1 MIIITQA
8 ETQTFN
14 IIPRDG
20 VVEYTTQED
29 GTITLDASVLT
40 VKFVEEETNNGAS
53 FLNLVSNKYPNYL
66 ALQVTATVNTFR
78 KNFNYFME
86 IKNNTTGKLFY
97 RDRLLVLDDND
108 VPYNNT
114 AIHSIDAGEYE
125 PFIGISSDNEY
136 IILND

>member
-20 VVEYTTQED
+20 VVTYTTQGD
-29 GTITLDASVLT
+29 GTIVLDPNTVT

-53 FLNLVSNKYPNYL
+53 FLNLSSTKYPNYL
-66 ALQVTATVNTFR
+66 ALQVTATNSTFR

-97 RDRLLVLDDND
+97 RDRLLVLTDSD

-114 AIHSIDAGEYE
+114 AIHSINANEYD
-125 PFIGISSDNEY
+125 PYVGSSSDNEY